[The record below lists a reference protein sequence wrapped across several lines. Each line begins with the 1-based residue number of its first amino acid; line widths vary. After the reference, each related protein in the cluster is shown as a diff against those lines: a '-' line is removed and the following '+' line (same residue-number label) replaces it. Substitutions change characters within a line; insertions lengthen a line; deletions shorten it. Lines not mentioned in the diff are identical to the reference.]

1 MKVMGAERGG
11 LSGVN
16 MVVEE
21 SETSFSSFF
30 FINWPHFNYPAFS
43 PFTLPLLIYQQTL
56 DASEYDLSAQYIFHA
71 SMSPIF
77 LLISS
82 SPISQLANVQLFF
95 STSLS

>member
-11 LSGVN
+11 ISGVN

-30 FINWPHFNYPAFS
+30 FHQLASFQLSSFLPLHS
-43 PFTLPLLIYQQTL
+43 LPLLIYQQTL

-82 SPISQLANVQLFF
+82 SPVS
-95 STSLS
+95 